1 MKRIIIALFVVTTL
15 VSCSKKRTYI
25 CNGIYNGHGALWY
38 PSQTPISKAE
48 LKAHIKHS
56 EELGITDI
64 KCIER

>member
-1 MKRIIIALFVVTTL
+1 MKRIIIALFVVATL

-25 CNGIYNGHGALWY
+25 CNGIYNGTGHLWY
-38 PSQTPISKAE
+38 PSQTPISNAE